1 MNSKEIKYLTE
12 AYSNVYSEPQNNC
25 QELYDSVLQ
34 FCILEN
40 LFDTLEEC
48 EDYAE
53 SLVVENLVEDFLVS
67 ILEHYEIDDIENLN
81 ESLEFLGENR
91 AAALRGIINALSAGG
106 RTKAGLSASTALGR
120 RAETIARGSAA
131 STSIRAA
138 RSARTPIPAPREPG
152 TYLRLMNRRQEI
164 RDLNRT
170 RGLIGTNPPTRPSGA
185 PGVGDPVGRAIQVGK
200 RSKELSDK
208 SQEAAR
214 LAIRAER
221 MKKNNYGKLLK
232 KPLAAVAA
240 GLAAVAGGAGISA
253 LLGKKPKVGPEIV
266 GPGKVGVGKVG
277 VGKVGTISQAF
288 DRSYSDAKKAKL
300 KTFDFKGKKYS
311 TESFDSYDVILHHI
325 IDEGYA
331 DTNEEALVIMANMS
345 EEWRESIILE
355 QTLPSNYTD
364 YKAPAVQASHARS
377 MGDASR
383 MRQMGMNATSVD
395 PEDDA
400 QSNLNAVKSGNGVA
414 KPLSGTT
421 IRSGAGKGF
430 KVGDPGIN
438 IGSSK

>member
-1 MNSKEIKYLTE
+1 MNSQEIKYLTE

-120 RAETIARGSAA
+120 RAETIVRGSAA

-138 RSARTPIPAPREPG
+138 RAARPQTPAPREPG

-170 RGLIGTNPPTRPSGA
+170 RGLMGTNPPIRPSGA

-232 KPLAAVAA
+232 KPLEAAAA
-240 GLAAVAGGAGISA
+240 IGIGGGLAAATGLGIKGLSS
-253 LLGKKPKVGPEIV
+253 LGMKSKVGPEIVGPKKV

-288 DRSYSDAKKAKL
+288 DKSYSDAKKSKL
-300 KTFDFKGKKYS
+300 KTFDFKGKKYT

-345 EEWRESIILE
+345 EEWKQSI
-355 QTLPSNYTD
+355 
-364 YKAPAVQASHARS
+364 
-377 MGDASR
+377 M
-383 MRQMGMNATSVD
+383 
-395 PEDDA
+395 EDDDNDMA
-400 QSNLNAVKSGNGVA
+400 
-414 KPLSGTT
+414 
-421 IRSGAGKGF
+421 AGKSASYDTRSDRRKRIDEFGRKREMDAAARASGY
-430 KVGDPGIN
+430 KVKGV
-438 IGSSK
+438 

>member
-1 MNSKEIKYLTE
+1 MNSQEVKYLTE

-120 RAETIARGSAA
+120 RAETIVRGSAA
-131 STSIRAA
+131 STSIRSARAA
-138 RSARTPIPAPREPG
+138 RPQTPAPREPG

-170 RGLIGTNPPTRPSGA
+170 RGLIGTNPPPRPSGA
-185 PGVGDPVGRAIQVGK
+185 PGVGDPVGRAVQVGK
-200 RSKELSDK
+200 KSKELSDK
-208 SQEAAR
+208 SQEASR

-232 KPLAAVAA
+232 TNLSPVGKTLVG
-240 GLAAVAGGAGISA
+240 GLAAAAAAIIGDKIVNP
-253 LLGKKPKVGPEIV
+253 KKVGPKKVGPEIV
-266 GPGKVGVGKVG
+266 GPKKVGPGKVG

-288 DRSYSDAKKAKL
+288 DKSYSDAKKSKL
-300 KTFDFKGKKYS
+300 KTFDFKGKKYT

-345 EEWRESIILE
+345 EEWKQSIVE
-355 QTLPSNYTD
+355 
-364 YKAPAVQASHARS
+364 
-377 MGDASR
+377 G
-383 MRQMGMNATSVD
+383 
-395 PEDDA
+395 
-400 QSNLNAVKSGNGVA
+400 GV
-414 KPLSGTT
+414 
-421 IRSGAGKGF
+421 
-430 KVGDPGIN
+430 
-438 IGSSK
+438 

>member
-1 MNSKEIKYLTE
+1 MNSKEVKYLTE
-12 AYSNVYSEPQNNC
+12 AYSNVYSESQIDC
-25 QELYDSVLQ
+25 QELYESL
-34 FCILEN
+34 LE
-40 LFDTLEEC
+40 LCVVDGGFTTLEEC
-48 EDYAE
+48 EDFAE
-53 SLVVENLVEDFLVS
+53 FLVADNLVEDFIVTL
-67 ILEHYEIDDIENLN
+67 LEYYEVENLN
-81 ESLEFLGENR
+81 ESLNFLGENR
-91 AAALRGIINALSAGG
+91 AAALRAVINALSAGG
-106 RTKAGLSASTALGR
+106 RTKAGLSSLTALGR
-120 RAETIARGSAA
+120 RPETIVRGAAA

-138 RSARTPIPAPREPG
+138 RSARTPIPDPREPG

-232 KPLAAVAA
+232 KPLAAAVS
-240 GLAAVAGGAGISA
+240 GLGAVAGGAGISA

-266 GPGKVGVGKVG
+266 GPKKVGPKIVGPEIVG

-288 DRSYSDAKKAKL
+288 DKSYSDAKKAKL
-300 KTFDFKGKKYS
+300 KTFDFKGKKYT

-345 EEWRESIILE
+345 EEWKQSI
-355 QTLPSNYTD
+355 
-364 YKAPAVQASHARS
+364 
-377 MGDASR
+377 M
-383 MRQMGMNATSVD
+383 
-395 PEDDA
+395 EDDDNDMA
-400 QSNLNAVKSGNGVA
+400 
-414 KPLSGTT
+414 
-421 IRSGAGKGF
+421 AGKSASYDTRSDRRKRMDEFGRKREMDAAARASGY
-430 KVGDPGIN
+430 KVKGV
-438 IGSSK
+438 

>member
-1 MNSKEIKYLTE
+1 MNSQEVKYLTE

-106 RTKAGLSASTALGR
+106 RTKAGLSSLTALGR
-120 RAETIARGSAA
+120 KAETIVKGAAA
-131 STSIRAA
+131 STSIRSA
-138 RSARTPIPAPREPG
+138 RAARTPTPAPREPG

-164 RDLNRT
+164 KDLNNKH
-170 RGLIGTNPPTRPSGA
+170 GLIGTNPPTRPSGA
-185 PGVGDPVGRAIQVGK
+185 PGVGDPVGRAVQVGK
-200 RSKELSDK
+200 KSKELSDK
-208 SQEAAR
+208 SQEASR

-232 KPLAAVAA
+232 NPLAAAA
-240 GLAAVAGGAGISA
+240 VSGLGAVAGGAGISA
-253 LLGKKPKVGPEIV
+253 LLGKKPKVGPKKVGPEIVGPKKV

-277 VGKVGTISQAF
+277 TIAQAF
-288 DRSYSDAKKAKL
+288 DKSYSDAKKAKS
-300 KTFDFKGKKYS
+300 KTFDFKGKKYT

-345 EEWRESIILE
+345 EEWKQSIVE
-355 QTLPSNYTD
+355 
-364 YKAPAVQASHARS
+364 
-377 MGDASR
+377 G
-383 MRQMGMNATSVD
+383 
-395 PEDDA
+395 
-400 QSNLNAVKSGNGVA
+400 GV
-414 KPLSGTT
+414 
-421 IRSGAGKGF
+421 
-430 KVGDPGIN
+430 
-438 IGSSK
+438 

>member
-120 RAETIARGSAA
+120 RAETIVRGSAA

-138 RSARTPIPAPREPG
+138 RSARPQTPAPREPG
-152 TYLRLMNRRQEI
+152 TYLRLMNRKQEI

-170 RGLIGTNPPTRPSGA
+170 RGLMGTNPPTRPSGA

-232 KPLAAVAA
+232 KPLAAAAA

-253 LLGKKPKVGPEIV
+253 LLGKKPKVGPEIVGPKKVGPEIV

-345 EEWRESIILE
+345 EEWKQSIVE
-355 QTLPSNYTD
+355 
-364 YKAPAVQASHARS
+364 
-377 MGDASR
+377 G
-383 MRQMGMNATSVD
+383 
-395 PEDDA
+395 
-400 QSNLNAVKSGNGVA
+400 GV
-414 KPLSGTT
+414 
-421 IRSGAGKGF
+421 
-430 KVGDPGIN
+430 
-438 IGSSK
+438 

>member
-1 MNSKEIKYLTE
+1 MNSQEVKYLTE

-120 RAETIARGSAA
+120 RAETIVRGSAA

-138 RSARTPIPAPREPG
+138 RAARPQTPAPREPG
-152 TYLRLMNRRQEI
+152 TYLKLMNRRQEI

-170 RGLIGTNPPTRPSGA
+170 RGLIGTNPPPRPSGA
-185 PGVGDPVGRAIQVGK
+185 PGVGDPIGRAVQVGK
-200 RSKELSDK
+200 KSKELSDK

-221 MKKNNYGKLLK
+221 MKKGNYGKLLQ
-232 KPLAAVAA
+232 KPLAAAL
-240 GLAAVAGGAGISA
+240 GAVAGISGGLGISA
-253 LLGKKPKVGPEIV
+253 LLGKKPKVGPKKVGPEIV
-266 GPGKVGVGKVG
+266 GPKKVGVGKVG

-288 DRSYSDAKKAKL
+288 DKSYSDAKKSKL
-300 KTFDFKGKKYS
+300 KTFDFKGKKYT

-345 EEWRESIILE
+345 EEWKQSIVE
-355 QTLPSNYTD
+355 
-364 YKAPAVQASHARS
+364 
-377 MGDASR
+377 G
-383 MRQMGMNATSVD
+383 
-395 PEDDA
+395 
-400 QSNLNAVKSGNGVA
+400 GV
-414 KPLSGTT
+414 
-421 IRSGAGKGF
+421 
-430 KVGDPGIN
+430 
-438 IGSSK
+438 